1 MTKIHYNIPLI
12 IIGALSVLFLL
23 YFSYKQTGVRQTDLR
38 VVKLTPFSV
47 SQFSD
52 LTSREQ
58 SQIEEL
64 ESVKLSVRNEMR
76 MLEKERLELASEIV
90 SKKTQL
96 IRISNQV
103 KSTQK
108 QLISERE
115 NLRMIS
121 INRQQM
127 SNLDRESLRGYQSDL
142 REVNSPIYILGT
154 GRRAEEYTSEKGS
167 NRVVTMDRTGSCTIS
182 DCFDTSSCS
191 VLHEPAVFLI
201 QDQQVP

>member
-1 MTKIHYNIPLI
+1 MTKIRYNITLI
-12 IIGALSVLFLL
+12 TTGALCVFFLL
-23 YFSYKQTGVRQTDLR
+23 YFSYKLSRVRQTDLR
-38 VVKLTPFSV
+38 VVKLSPFSA

-64 ESVKLSVRNEMR
+64 ESIKLSVRNEMR

-115 NLRMIS
+115 NLRMMSIS
-121 INRQQM
+121 RQQM
-127 SNLDRESLRGYQSDL
+127 SNLDRGSFRGYQSDL

-154 GRRAEEYTSEKGS
+154 GGRAEELTSEKGS
-167 NRVVTMDRTGSCTIS
+167 SNVNTMDTTGYCTIS
-182 DCFDTSSCS
+182 DCFDITSCS

-201 QDQQVP
+201 QEQVP

>member
-1 MTKIHYNIPLI
+1 MR
-12 IIGALSVLFLL
+12 VL
-23 YFSYKQTGVRQTDLR
+23 
-38 VVKLTPFSV
+38 KLTPFSAGQL
-47 SQFSD
+47 SE

-64 ESVKLSVRNEMR
+64 ESIKLSVRNEMR

-115 NLRMIS
+115 NLKMIS
-121 INRQQM
+121 ISRQQM
-127 SNLDRESLRGYQSDL
+127 SNLDRGSLRGYHSDL
-142 REVNSPIYILGT
+142 IEVNSPIYILGT
-154 GRRAEEYTSEKGS
+154 AGRPEELTSEKGS
-167 NRVVTMDRTGSCTIS
+167 NRVNTMDTTDACTIS
-182 DCFDTSSCS
+182 DCFDTTSCS

-201 QDQQVP
+201 QDQQVPY